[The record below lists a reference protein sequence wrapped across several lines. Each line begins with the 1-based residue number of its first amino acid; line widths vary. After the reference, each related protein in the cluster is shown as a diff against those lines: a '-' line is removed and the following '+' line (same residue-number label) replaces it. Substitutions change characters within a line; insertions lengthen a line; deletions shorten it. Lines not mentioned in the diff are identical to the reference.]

1 MRQSLYNTLY
11 SYLREDALQTQ
22 RTWTMSQT
30 ENRSKAALVLPGG
43 GARGAFQVGVLKAV
57 AELLPRGAPN
67 PFPVI
72 SGTSAGAVNSVVL
85 ASRARHFRSAVAELE
100 NVWGHFRCHHVYK
113 TDNLTMLKSSLQWLL
128 SIVSGGWIVDA
139 PRSLLDNAPLRSL
152 LNSNVHFPRIED
164 SLSDGYVDAV
174 AVTAAGYDS
183 ARSTS
188 FFEAVAEQRS
198 WERTRRI
205 GRRCE
210 LNLDHV
216 MASIAVP
223 MVFPPVRIGNE
234 FFGDGA
240 MRQATPLSP
249 AVHLGADRILVIGIR
264 DETGD
269 QTPDSGPEAPSFA
282 QIAGYM
288 LDTLFMDGLY
298 SDLERITRINQL
310 IDTIPTDE
318 TPASVANMRAID
330 TMLVVP
336 SEDLRVIA
344 HKHRKQLPFAIRA
357 LLRGVGG
364 SNPGENRLLSF
375 LLFEKA
381 YTRELIKLG
390 YHDAMKVK
398 DELLDFVTGAPV
410 PRLFAPSWIKK
421 DLSAFSAATGDE
433 LQEE

>member
-1 MRQSLYNTLY
+1 MSRRSWLQLGGYYTLY
-11 SYLREDALQTQ
+11 QREREKAPESSCIVLMTEPAKHT
-22 RTWTMSQT
+22 RT
-30 ENRSKAALVLPGG
+30 ALVLPGG

-57 AELLPRGAPN
+57 AELLPRGSAN
-67 PFPVI
+67 PFNVI

-85 ASRARHFRSAVAELE
+85 ASRAQNLRSAIAELE
-100 NVWGHFRCHHVYK
+100 QVWGHFRCHHVYK
-113 TDNLTMLKSSLQWLL
+113 TDHLTMLKSSLHWLV
-128 SIVSGGWIVDA
+128 SIVLGGWLVGA
-139 PRSLLDNAPLRSL
+139 PRSLLDNMPLRQL
-152 LNSNVHFPRIED
+152 LSQNVHFPRVQDAI
-164 SLSDGYVDAV
+164 DGGYLDAV
-174 AVTAAGYDS
+174 AITAAGYSS

-188 FFEAVAEQRS
+188 FFEAFKQQRS
-198 WERTRRI
+198 WQRTRRV
-205 GRRCE
+205 GKRTD
-210 LNLDHV
+210 LNIDHI

-223 MVFPPVRIGNE
+223 MVFPPVRIDDE
-234 FFGDGA
+234 YFGDGA

-269 QTPDSGPEAPSFA
+269 QVPDSGPEPPSFA

-310 IDTIPTDE
+310 LDSIPTQDRPE
-318 TPASVANMRAID
+318 SISQMRPID
-330 TMLVVP
+330 TMLIVP

-344 HKHRKQLPFAIRA
+344 HKHRAELPLAIRA

-364 SNPGENRLLSF
+364 NNPGENRLLSF

-398 DELLDFVTGAPV
+398 DELLDFVTGAGV
-410 PRLFAPSWIKK
+410 PRLFAPGWIKK
-421 DLSAFSAATGDE
+421 DLSAFHADS
-433 LQEE
+433 

>member
-1 MRQSLYNTLY
+1 M
-11 SYLREDALQTQ
+11 
-22 RTWTMSQT
+22 T
-30 ENRSKAALVLPGG
+30 EPARDTRMALVLPGG

-57 AELLPRGAPN
+57 AELLPRGSAN
-67 PFPVI
+67 PFAVI

-85 ASRARHFRSAVAELE
+85 ASRAQNLRSAVAELE
-100 NVWGHFRCHHVYK
+100 QVWGHFRCHHVYK
-113 TDNLTMLKSSLQWLL
+113 TDHLTMLKSSLHWLA
-128 SIVSGGWIVDA
+128 SIVLGGWLVGA
-139 PRSLLDNAPLRSL
+139 PRSLLDNMPLREL
-152 LNSNVHFPRIED
+152 LSRNVHFPRIQD
-164 SLSDGYVDAV
+164 AIDGGYLDAV
-174 AVTAAGYDS
+174 AITAAGYSS

-188 FFEAVAEQRS
+188 FFEAFEQQSS
-198 WERTRRI
+198 WQRTRRV
-205 GRRCE
+205 GKRTD
-210 LNLDHV
+210 LNLDHI

-223 MVFPPVRIGNE
+223 MVFPPVRIDDE
-234 FFGDGA
+234 YFGDGA

-269 QTPDSGPEAPSFA
+269 QVPDSGPQAPSFA

-310 IDTIPTDE
+310 LDSIPSEDRPE
-318 TPASVANMRAID
+318 SVSQMRPID
-330 TMLVVP
+330 TMLIVP
-336 SEDLRVIA
+336 SEDLRVVA
-344 HKHRKQLPFAIRA
+344 HRHRAELPLAIRA

-390 YHDAMKVK
+390 YRDAMNVK
-398 DELLDFVTGAPV
+398 DELLDFVRGAGV
-410 PRLFAPSWIKK
+410 PRLYAPSWIKK
-421 DLSAFSAATGDE
+421 DLSAFHADS
-433 LQEE
+433 

>member
-1 MRQSLYNTLY
+1 MTRPASDIKT
-11 SYLREDALQTQ
+11 
-22 RTWTMSQT
+22 
-30 ENRSKAALVLPGG
+30 ALVLPGG

-57 AELLPRGAPN
+57 AELLPRDSSN
-67 PFPVI
+67 PFRVI
-72 SGTSAGAVNSVVL
+72 SGTSAGAVNAVVL
-85 ASRARHFRSAVAELE
+85 ASRAQHLRSALAELE
-100 NVWGHFRCHHVYK
+100 QVWGHFRCHHVYK
-113 TDNLTMLKSSLQWLL
+113 TDHLTMLKSSLHWLA
-128 SIVSGGWIVDA
+128 SIVLGGWLVGA
-139 PRSLLDNAPLRSL
+139 PKSLLDNAPLRAL
-152 LNSNVHFPRIED
+152 LSSNVHFPRIQ
-164 SLSDGYVDAV
+164 DGIEAGHLDAV
-174 AVTAAGYDS
+174 AVTAASYAS

-188 FFEAVAEQRS
+188 FFESTESQAS
-198 WERTRRI
+198 WQRTRRL
-205 GRRCE
+205 GRRTD
-210 LNLDHV
+210 LNLDHI

-223 MVFPPVRIGNE
+223 MVFPPVKIGNE
-234 FFGDGA
+234 YFGDGA

-269 QTPDSGPEAPSFA
+269 QVPDSGSEPPSFA

-310 IDTIPTDE
+310 IDAMPLENRPESI
-318 TPASVANMRAID
+318 SQMRPID
-330 TMLVVP
+330 TMLIVP

-344 HKHRKQLPFAIRA
+344 HRHRAELPFAIRA

-390 YHDAMKVK
+390 YNDAMKVK
-398 DELLDFVTGAPV
+398 DELRDFVAGADV
-410 PRLFAPSWIKK
+410 PRLFAPNWIKK
-421 DLSAFSAATGDE
+421 DLSAFHSDA
-433 LQEE
+433 

>member
-1 MRQSLYNTLY
+1 MTHPEND
-11 SYLREDALQTQ
+11 LRT
-22 RTWTMSQT
+22 
-30 ENRSKAALVLPGG
+30 ALVLPGG

-57 AELLPRGAPN
+57 AEILPRKSPN
-67 PFPVI
+67 PFQVI

-85 ASRARHFRSAVAELE
+85 ASRAQHLRSAVAELE
-100 NVWGHFRCHHVYK
+100 QVWGHFRCHHVYK
-113 TDNLTMLKSSLQWLL
+113 TDHLTMLKSSLHWLV
-128 SIVSGGWIVDA
+128 SIVLGGWLVGA
-139 PRSLLDNAPLRSL
+139 PRSLLDNAPLRAL
-152 LNSNVHFPRIED
+152 LSRNVHFPRIQD
-164 SLSDGYVDAV
+164 AIDQGYLDAV
-174 AVTAAGYDS
+174 AITAAGYAS

-188 FFEAVAEQRS
+188 FFEAVESQPS
-198 WERTRRI
+198 WERTRRL
-205 GRRCE
+205 GKRTE
-210 LNLDHV
+210 LNLDHI

-223 MVFPPVRIGNE
+223 MVFPPVRIGDE

-269 QTPDSGPEAPSFA
+269 QVLDSGPVSPSFA

-310 IDTIPTDE
+310 IDSIPLHDK
-318 TPASVANMRAID
+318 PNSISHMRPID
-330 TMLVVP
+330 TMLIVP

-344 HKHRKQLPFAIRA
+344 HRHRAELPFAIRA

-375 LLFEKA
+375 LLFERA

-398 DELLDFVTGAPV
+398 DELRDFVTGADV
-410 PRLFAPSWIKK
+410 PRLFAPNWIKK
-421 DLSAFSAATGDE
+421 DLSAFSTNSSPSG
-433 LQEE
+433 